1 MHVRIKICGITRV
14 EHAHWAIDAG
24 ADAIGLV
31 FYPPSPRV
39 VDIEQAR
46 EIVAEVSPFVSV
58 VGVFAN
64 QGTDDVGRIVENVRL
79 DLLQF
84 HGDETPQ
91 LCESFNR
98 PWLKGIRMHPDLV
111 LAGHM
116 SRYSAA
122 RGVLV
127 DSWKSGTM
135 GGTGSAFDWQRL
147 KTVDRQK
154 LVLAGGLDA
163 SNVSEAI
170 TQVRP
175 AGIDISSGVE
185 VEPGVKSKELIDGFM
200 QSARAAH

>member
-1 MHVRIKICGITRV
+1 MDVQ
-14 EHAHWAIDAG
+14 
-24 ADAIGLV
+24 
-31 FYPPSPRV
+31 
-39 VDIEQAR
+39 QAR
-46 EIVAEVSPFVSV
+46 DIVAEVSPFVSV

-64 QGTDDVGRIVENVRL
+64 QSADDVEHIVENVRL
-79 DLLQF
+79 DQLQF
-84 HGDETPQ
+84 HGDESAQ
-91 LCESFNR
+91 FCDSLNR

-111 LAGHM
+111 LAEHM
-116 SRYSAA
+116 SRYGAA

-147 KTVDRQK
+147 EGVDRQK

-163 SNVSEAI
+163 SNVGEAI
-170 TQVRP
+170 AAVRP

-200 QSARAAH
+200 QSARAVPGAGH